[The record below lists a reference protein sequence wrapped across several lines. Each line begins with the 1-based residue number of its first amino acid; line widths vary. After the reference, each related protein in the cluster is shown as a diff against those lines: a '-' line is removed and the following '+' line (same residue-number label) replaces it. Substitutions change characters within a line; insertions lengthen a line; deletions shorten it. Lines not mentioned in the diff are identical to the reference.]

1 MGTIILGVDN
11 MDMKVKNLMEQFEG
25 FEVLAGK
32 GGLDRRVST
41 VTVMDAPDIYNWMKG
56 GEFLITTAYI
66 MKDNPLELKDL
77 VIKLNENG
85 ASALGIKIGR
95 FIEKLPQEVKETGD
109 GLNFPI
115 IYIPTNLAFSDVIN
129 PVLSKIVNA
138 QAKKLM
144 MSEKIHKSFTQ
155 IVIEGKGTGH
165 IVETLYGI
173 LDRNVAFMD
182 LVFNRNYIRSK
193 SNKFKDDIEDL
204 GLKTVLD
211 KYYNYPVQIG
221 SSIYGYIIVEE
232 GKDDNS
238 LEDLDRIT
246 IEHASTVLKLNIQ
259 KEISNHQIEQKY
271 RDEFIQDLLVNNI
284 KTVEEANNRAALY
297 GWKMD
302 KGLVCLIVD
311 IDDFKDRFI
320 SLEKTK
326 GLEEKRDNIFRLI
339 AEKMKKSFYKCFY
352 TNYSDSIVFLIE
364 PDVNSMEDF
373 FRKLK
378 RISEEVRKEVRE
390 NSQFTATVG
399 IGSYK
404 ESVIDIY
411 ISFIE
416 AQKAVR
422 IGRTIYDK
430 DNTHVYS
437 DLGVY
442 KMLYD
447 VSLEDEANSFCS
459 QYLEKLMNYDR
470 ENNGEYLE
478 TLGRL
483 VKNDWNLKKTAED
496 LFIHYNTMKY
506 RFTKISEIVNLDL
519 NNREDKFKIE
529 LCLKLMNMSRQ
540 YSLYMKTSI

>member
-1 MGTIILGVDN
+1 M
-11 MDMKVKNLMEQFEG
+11 
-25 FEVLAGK
+25 
-32 GGLDRRVST
+32 
-41 VTVMDAPDIYNWMKG
+41 
-56 GEFLITTAYI
+56 
-66 MKDNPLELKDL
+66 
-77 VIKLNENG
+77 
-85 ASALGIKIGR
+85 
-95 FIEKLPQEVKETGD
+95 
-109 GLNFPI
+109 
-115 IYIPTNLAFSDVIN
+115 
-129 PVLSKIVNA
+129 
-138 QAKKLM
+138 
-144 MSEKIHKSFTQ
+144 
-155 IVIEGKGTGH
+155 
-165 IVETLYGI
+165 
-173 LDRNVAFMD
+173 
-182 LVFNRNYIRSK
+182 
-193 SNKFKDDIEDL
+193 
-204 GLKTVLD
+204 
-211 KYYNYPVQIG
+211 
-221 SSIYGYIIVEE
+221 
-232 GKDDNS
+232 
-238 LEDLDRIT
+238 
-246 IEHASTVLKLNIQ
+246 
-259 KEISNHQIEQKY
+259 
-271 RDEFIQDLLVNNI
+271 
-284 KTVEEANNRAALY
+284 
-297 GWKMD
+297 
-302 KGLVCLIVD
+302 
-311 IDDFKDRFI
+311 
-320 SLEKTK
+320 
-326 GLEEKRDNIFRLI
+326 
-339 AEKMKKSFYKCFY
+339 
-352 TNYSDSIVFLIE
+352 FLIE

-506 RFTKISEIVNLDL
+506 RFTKISAIVNLDL

>member
-1 MGTIILGVDN
+1 MEL
-11 MDMKVKNLMEQFEG
+11 KVKNLMEQFEG
-25 FEVLAGK
+25 FEVLAGE
-32 GGLDRRVST
+32 GGLDRSVST
-41 VTVMDAPDIYNWMKG
+41 VTVMDAPDIFNWMKG
-56 GEFLITTAYI
+56 EEFLITTAYI

-77 VIKLNENG
+77 VIKLNEKG

-95 FIEKLPQEVKETGD
+95 FIEKLPQEVKQTGD
-109 GLNFPI
+109 SLNFPI

-144 MSEKIHKSFTQ
+144 MSEKIYKSFTQ

-182 LVFNRNYIRSK
+182 LVFNRNYIKSK
-193 SNKFKDDIEDL
+193 SDKFKDNIENL
-204 GLKTVLD
+204 GLKTVID

-221 SSIYGYIIVEE
+221 SSIYGYIIVDEDI
-232 GKDDNS
+232 DDNS
-238 LEDLDRIT
+238 LVDLDRMT
-246 IEHASTVLKLNIQ
+246 IGHASTVLKLNIQ
-259 KEISNHQIEQKY
+259 KEISNRQIEQKY
-271 RDEFIQDLLVNNI
+271 RDVFIQDLLVNNI
-284 KTVEEANNRAALY
+284 KTVEEANNRALLY

-311 IDDFKDRFI
+311 IDNFKDRFI

-326 GLEEKRDNIFRLI
+326 GLEEKRDNIFSLI
-339 AEKMKKSFYKCFY
+339 AKKMKNSFYKCFY

-373 FRKLK
+373 LRKLK
-378 RISEEVRKEVRE
+378 NISEEVRKEVRE
-390 NSQFTATVG
+390 NSEFTATIG

-447 VSLEDEANSFCS
+447 ISLEDEANSFCNK
-459 QYLEKLMNYDR
+459 YLEKLMNYDR

-478 TLGRL
+478 TLDYL
-483 VKNDWNLKKTAED
+483 VKNDWNLKKTAEN

-506 RFTKISEIVNLDL
+506 RFYKIGEILSLDL

-540 YSLYMKTSI
+540 YSLYMKTNI